1 MSLRRTGGQKS
12 FMLPA
17 RHSFS
22 DGWEPVEASKNGL
35 SYNLLFLFCIC
46 GYAAAMRSEIC
57 LPPSTPK
64 GLRRASHIFHRP
76 AKLSKDGWTFRAPAF
91 RWSSC
96 AYIPGTHRPKA
107 LRPGDKLVRNYF
119 IIFVCGESHLMMC
132 PPVEAEPSRRA
143 PVRAYLNEKNRL
155 KAFNSHCDSCMS
167 GTQLAFASETAS

>member
-1 MSLRRTGGQKS
+1 MFKSHSYLNYYLYFVYAATQPQSGQKYACPR
-12 FMLPA
+12 LRPRGYA
-17 RHSFS
+17 GLRIFS
-22 DGWEPVEASKNGL
+22 IVRRNLVKTDGL
-35 SYNLLFLFCIC
+35 SGPQRSAGLFALI
-46 GYAAAMRSEIC
+46 YQALIA
-57 LPPSTPK
+57 
-64 GLRRASHIFHRP
+64 LR
-76 AKLSKDGWTFRAPAF
+76 
-91 RWSSC
+91 
-96 AYIPGTHRPKA
+96 A